1 MEVKRFSDFAK
12 SEDSKLEGDKLK
24 IADILD
30 KQILLKAFSISKSKH
45 YSGEYAT
52 LQFESDNRKHV
63 VFISSKVIIEQL
75 KKYEDQ
81 LPYLT
86 TVVKIGKYYSLS

>member
-1 MEVKRFSDFAK
+1 MVKRFSDFAEK
-12 SEDSKLEGDKLK
+12 NDARLDGEKMKL
-24 IADILD
+24 ADIVG
-30 KQILLKAFSISKSKH
+30 KEILVKGFSLAKSKH

-52 LQFESDNRKHV
+52 LQFELENAKHV
-63 VFISSKVIIEQL
+63 VFLSSKIIIEQL
-75 KKYEDQ
+75 QKYESQ